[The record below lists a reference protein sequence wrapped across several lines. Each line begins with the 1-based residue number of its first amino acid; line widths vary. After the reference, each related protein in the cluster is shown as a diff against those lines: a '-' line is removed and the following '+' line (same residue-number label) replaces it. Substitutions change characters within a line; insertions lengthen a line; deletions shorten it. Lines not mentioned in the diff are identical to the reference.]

1 MYAVSFLIISI
12 FLFAC
17 EGRTVKENTAKIRF
31 INASYNTGDINV
43 WIDYKKV
50 FATDI
55 QPLNYSLF
63 SEHINTVHYM
73 QIKNAAGTMII
84 DTSMNMIQGVRYTCV
99 LYDSM
104 NQLQFKIVEEDF
116 STPQGSY
123 CKMRFLH
130 LSNNAPATD
139 IRAGSDT
146 TVLFNNFS
154 NGDISNYQLLNLDA
168 KRFNAS
174 IHGSTTPYYFQG
186 ADVQFKAGAFYTMY
200 LKGNIGSA
208 SNDSIGFFV
217 IENNGDY

>member
-1 MYAVSFLIISI
+1 MYVVSFLIISI
-12 FLFAC
+12 FLVSC

-50 FATDI
+50 FTTDI

-63 SEHINTVHYM
+63 SEHINTTHYM
-73 QIKNAAGTMII
+73 QIKNAGGTLIR
-84 DTSMNMIQGVRYTCV
+84 DTALSMVQGARYTGI

-104 NQLQFKIVEEDF
+104 NQVHFKLIEEDF

-139 IRAGSDT
+139 IRAGSDS
-146 TVLFNNFS
+146 TVLFSNYS
-154 NGDISNYQLLNLDA
+154 NGDISEYQVMNIDS
-168 KRFNAS
+168 KRFNAAD
-174 IHGSTTPYYFQG
+174 HGNLTPYYTQG
-186 ADVQFKAGAFYTMY
+186 NDVQFKAGAFYTMY
-200 LKGNIGSA
+200 LKGNIGSS